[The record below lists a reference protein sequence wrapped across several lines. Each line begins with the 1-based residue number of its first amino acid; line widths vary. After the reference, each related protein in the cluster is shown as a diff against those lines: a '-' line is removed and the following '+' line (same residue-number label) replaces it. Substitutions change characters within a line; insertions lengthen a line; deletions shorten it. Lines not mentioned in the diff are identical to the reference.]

1 MASVHIKSTDDATY
15 LEGPISFENALE
27 VIGLKIEHI
36 KDLSQQLAEI
46 NGDILQNMVINASFD
61 NSTRHLKLFS
71 KTRTVATVFIPASA
85 PE

>member
-1 MASVHIKSTDDATY
+1 MASVHIKSTDDKTY
-15 LEGPISFENALE
+15 LEGPIDFTGALE
-27 VIGLKIEHI
+27 VTGLKIEHI

-46 NGDILQNMVINASFD
+46 NGNIENNMITNANFD
-61 NSTRHLKLFS
+61 NSTRNLKLYS